1 MPTIF
6 SAFCCNS
13 SIVKTGICGILSKI
27 AIETAMALA
36 KGEEITANQTVN
48 FGKNDMPHVVVK
60 STVIT
65 KDNIDE
71 KMIDTGYYS
80 HKEIYGE

>member
-27 AIETAMALA
+27 AIRSLRWGLIATPTSVTNTSIHFPGVINVVTSFTTVGIRPRTNGAEMIVSLA
-36 KGEEITANQTVN
+36 VAA
-48 FGKNDMPHVVVK
+48 
-60 STVIT
+60 S
-65 KDNIDE
+65 
-71 KMIDTGYYS
+71 
-80 HKEIYGE
+80 